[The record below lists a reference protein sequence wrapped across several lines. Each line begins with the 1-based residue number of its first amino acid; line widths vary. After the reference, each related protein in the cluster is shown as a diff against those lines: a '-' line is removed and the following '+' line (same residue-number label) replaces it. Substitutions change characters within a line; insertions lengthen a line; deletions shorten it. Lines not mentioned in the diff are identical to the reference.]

1 LLHRFAQVTTEDVNI
16 PSACRAADQM
26 MKGVHAEV
34 FLTEGFEQ
42 NTTEYDTC
50 FMSLCHG
57 HKKKLS
63 LTEHDLT

>member
-1 LLHRFAQVTTEDVNI
+1 LLHRFSQVTTEDVNI
-16 PSACRAADQM
+16 PSACRATDQM

-42 NTTEYDTC
+42 NKTEYNAF
-50 FMSLCHG
+50 FMSLCRR

-63 LTEHDLT
+63 LTDHDLT